1 MTKFIN
7 WLRSLTKAQ
16 VSFAFGIFVGAVTF
30 LIQSGVLGGSATTTA
45 QKILT
50 TIIAFA
56 SAVGIRSALP
66 PKN

>member
-7 WLRSLTKAQ
+7 WLRHLTKAQ
-16 VSFAFGIFVGAVTF
+16 ISFGYGIFIGAATF
-30 LIQSGVLGGSATTTA
+30 LIQSGVLGGSATTSA

>member
-7 WLRSLTKAQ
+7 WLRHLTKAQ
-16 VSFAFGIFVGAVTF
+16 ISFGYGIFVGAATF
-30 LIQSGVLGGSATTTA
+30 IIQSGVLGGSATTSA

>member
-7 WLRSLTKAQ
+7 WLRHLTKAQ
-16 VSFAFGIFVGAVTF
+16 VSFAYGIFVGAATF
-30 LIQSGVLGGSATTTA
+30 IIQSGVLGGSATSSA